1 MRLRNYKETTQAGE
15 MLLASSGTGKIS
27 SIKQVW
33 RKLRGGQKTNAR
45 YNEETAPTKSSTPTV
60 GQVEDTDEQQRNPEG
75 VPVYWVHNGY
85 RHTNNPLTIKQW
97 STFFEQEK
105 DLQHSREYIS
115 GVKKLFDVPPTSLES
130 LEKRVRDQEKT
141 LSVWRRENFGDGV
154 FIRVQEM
161 ANPGVSSA

>member
-1 MRLRNYKETTQAGE
+1 MRLRIDKETTRADE
-15 MLLASSGTGKIS
+15 IPLVSSGAGKIS
-27 SIKQVW
+27 SIKNVW
-33 RKLRGGQKTNAR
+33 RKLRGGQKNNAR
-45 YNEETAPTKSSTPTV
+45 DNEETAPAKSPIPTV
-60 GQVEDTDEQQRNPEG
+60 GQIGDTDEQQRNSEG
-75 VPVYWVHNGY
+75 VPVYWVRNGY
-85 RHTNNPLTIKQW
+85 RHTNNPLTVGEW

-154 FIRVQEM
+154 FVRVEEM